1 MYSLYFDAGSW
12 WRVPFASSNTCS
24 VSFFAVRNS
33 MSTKGNFV
41 VKIAGA
47 PSMMIFA
54 KSKTAI
60 STIR

>member
-33 MSTKGNFV
+33 VSTKGNV
-41 VKIAGA
+41 EVKIAGA
-47 PSMMIFA
+47 PSMMILP
-54 KSKTAI
+54 KSSTAI
-60 STIR
+60 STMR